1 MHDISDL
8 ERRGTPG
15 VFVASAP
22 FVSAVETQSN
32 ALGFPPAGLFTEHP
46 IQDRTD
52 EEMKVL
58 AEKIFD
64 DLVEALLA

>member
-22 FVSAVETQSN
+22 FVSAAESQSN
-32 ALGFPPAGLFTEHP
+32 ALGFPPAGIFTEHP

-52 EEMKVL
+52 KEMQAL
-58 AEKIFD
+58 AEEIFD
-64 DLVEALLA
+64 DLVKQLLT

>member
-15 VFVASAP
+15 VFVASMP
-22 FVSAVETQSN
+22 FISAAESQSV
-32 ALGFPPAGLFTEHP
+32 ALGFPPAGLFTDHP

-52 EEMKVL
+52 EEMRTLAAKV
-58 AEKIFD
+58 FD
-64 DLVEALLA
+64 DLVSELIR

>member
-22 FVSAVETQSN
+22 FVSAAESQSN
-32 ALGFPPAGLFTEHP
+32 ALGFPLAGIFTEHP

-52 EEMKVL
+52 KEMKAL
-58 AEKIFD
+58 AEEIFD
-64 DLVEALLA
+64 DLVKQLLA

>member
-22 FVSAVETQSN
+22 FVSAAETQSN

>member
-8 ERRGTPG
+8 EWRGTPG
-15 VFVASAP
+15 VFVASMP
-22 FVSAVETQSN
+22 FVSAAEAQSV
-32 ALGFPPAGLFTEHP
+32 ALGFPPAGLFTDHP

-52 EEMKVL
+52 EEMKIL

-64 DLVEALLA
+64 DLVSELLQ

>member
-1 MHDISDL
+1 MHYISDL

-22 FVSAVETQSN
+22 FVSAAESQSN
-32 ALGFPPAGLFTEHP
+32 ALGFPPAGIFTEHP

-52 EEMKVL
+52 KEMQAL
-58 AEKIFD
+58 AEEIFD
-64 DLVEALLA
+64 DLVKQLLA

>member
-1 MHDISDL
+1 VHDISDL
-8 ERRGTPG
+8 ERRGIPG

-22 FVSAVETQSN
+22 FVSAAESQSA
-32 ALGFPPAGLFTEHP
+32 ALGFPSAGLFTDHP

-52 EEMKVL
+52 DEMRVL

-64 DLVEALLA
+64 SILDELLS

>member
-22 FVSAVETQSN
+22 FFSAAESQSA
-32 ALGFPPAGLFTEHP
+32 ALGFPLAGLFTDHP

-52 EEMKVL
+52 SEMKVL
-58 AEKIFD
+58 AENIFD
-64 DLVEALLA
+64 GILDEILS

>member
-22 FVSAVETQSN
+22 FVSAAESQSN
-32 ALGFPPAGLFTEHP
+32 ALGFPPAGIFTEHP

-52 EEMKVL
+52 KEMQAFAEE
-58 AEKIFD
+58 IFD
-64 DLVEALLA
+64 DLVKQLLA

>member
-22 FVSAVETQSN
+22 FVSAAKSQSN
-32 ALGFPPAGLFTEHP
+32 ALGFPPAGLFTDHP

-52 EEMKVL
+52 EEMKAL
-58 AEKIFD
+58 AMKIFD
-64 DLVEALLA
+64 DLMQELLT

>member
-22 FVSAVETQSN
+22 FVSAAESQSN
-32 ALGFPPAGLFTEHP
+32 ALGFPSAGLFTEHP

-52 EEMKVL
+52 KEMKAL
-58 AEKIFD
+58 AEEIFD
-64 DLVEALLA
+64 DLVKQLLA

>member
-22 FVSAVETQSN
+22 FVSAAESQSN
-32 ALGFPPAGLFTEHP
+32 ALGFPPAGIFTEHP

-52 EEMKVL
+52 KEMQAL
-58 AEKIFD
+58 AEEIFD
-64 DLVEALLA
+64 DLVKQLLA